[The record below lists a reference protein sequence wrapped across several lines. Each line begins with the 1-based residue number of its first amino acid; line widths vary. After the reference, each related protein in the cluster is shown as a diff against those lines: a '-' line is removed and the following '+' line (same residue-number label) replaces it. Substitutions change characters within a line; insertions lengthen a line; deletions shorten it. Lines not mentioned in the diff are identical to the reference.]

1 MEQTNNTQQKTSS
14 ALATA
19 LRVIGVLSI
28 IGGFGTGM
36 DFYNGAFRGEVG
48 IVISC
53 TLAGIMT
60 CLICFAIANCT
71 QAASIYLDKIKQN
84 NEKTSATNQPKKD
97 LQSANNNA
105 RVRNNDGVRRVQN
118 TVR

>member
-1 MEQTNNTQQKTSS
+1 
-14 ALATA
+14 
-19 LRVIGVLSI
+19 
-28 IGGFGTGM
+28 
-36 DFYNGAFRGEVG
+36 
-48 IVISC
+48 
-53 TLAGIMT
+53 MT
-60 CLICFAIANCT
+60 CLICFAIAKCT